1 MPRYSIA
8 EAKDRLAAIVDEAI
22 AGEHVTITRDGAPVV
37 ELRPTR
43 EVGEGR
49 ASARLLDEIAERS
62 RRLPS
67 LERNAAE
74 IIREMRDLYP

>member
-8 EAKDRLAAIVDEAI
+8 EAKDRLAALVDEAI
-22 AGEHVTITRDGAPVV
+22 AGENVTITRDGAPVV

-43 EVGEGR
+43 GASEGR
-49 ASARLLDEIAERS
+49 VSPRLLDEIAERS

-67 LERNAAE
+67 LGRSAAE
-74 IIREMRDLYP
+74 IIREMRDDYP

>member
-8 EAKDRLAAIVDEAI
+8 EAKDRLAALVDEAI
-22 AGEHVTITRDGAPVV
+22 AGENVTITRDGTPVV

-43 EVGEGR
+43 GAAEGR
-49 ASARLLDEIAERS
+49 VPPRSLDEIAERA

-67 LERNAAE
+67 LGRSATE
-74 IIREMRDLYP
+74 IIREMRDDYP

>member
-22 AGEHVTITRDGAPVV
+22 AGEQVTITRDGAPVV

-43 EVGEGR
+43 RAGEGR

-67 LERNAAE
+67 LERNATE
-74 IIREMRDLYP
+74 IIREMRDVYP

>member
-8 EAKDRLAAIVDEAI
+8 EAKDRLATIVDEAI
-22 AGEHVTITRDGAPVV
+22 AGEHVTITRDGTPVV

-43 EVGEGR
+43 ETGKGR
-49 ASARLLDEIAERS
+49 ISPRLLDEIAERA

-67 LERNAAE
+67 LAQSAAE
-74 IIREMRDLYP
+74 FVREMRDDYP